1 MKKNKPW
8 VKAVENALRAKGFT
22 KGAARKT
29 AAATVSKSIAKAK
42 LVAARR
48 EHAVDW
54 KETMNA
60 HRIRISAGAREAQ
73 RLHDA
78 AAINI
83 PSPMAGKVVVVP
95 PRPMNQ

>member
-1 MKKNKPW
+1 MKKNKAW
-8 VKAVENALRAKGFT
+8 VKAVENALKAKGFT

-29 AAATVSKSIAKAK
+29 AAATVSKSIAKSK
-42 LVAARR
+42 LVAARK

-60 HRIRISAGAREAQ
+60 HRVRISAGAREAQ

-78 AAINI
+78 AAINK
-83 PSPMAGKVVVVP
+83 PSRMAGKIVVIP
-95 PRPMNQ
+95 PKCV